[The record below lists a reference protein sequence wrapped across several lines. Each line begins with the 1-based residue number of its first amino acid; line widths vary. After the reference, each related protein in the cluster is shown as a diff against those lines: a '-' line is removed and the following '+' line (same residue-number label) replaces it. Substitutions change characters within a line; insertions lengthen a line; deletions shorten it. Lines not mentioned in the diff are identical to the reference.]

1 MQDKLYQDR
10 VISML
15 QSTMTNRGQITIPAE
30 IRERLNLAAGNKM
43 EFLLNGDQI
52 IMLPINKSIRSLKGI
67 LPKPAFVLT
76 CDEMNEVIKNAVS
89 KV

>member
-1 MQDKLYQDR
+1 MF
-10 VISML
+10 

-30 IRERLNLAAGNKM
+30 IRERLHLAAGNKI
-43 EFLLNGDQI
+43 EFMVKGEQI

-76 CDEMNEVIKNAVS
+76 CNEMNEVIKNTVR
-89 KV
+89 KI

>member
-1 MQDKLYQDR
+1 
-10 VISML
+10 ML

-30 IRERLNLAAGNKM
+30 IRERLHLAAGNKM
-43 EFLLNGDQI
+43 EFLLKGEQI

-67 LPKPAFVLT
+67 LPKPDFTLT
-76 CDEMNEVIKNAVS
+76 CNEMNEVIKNAVS